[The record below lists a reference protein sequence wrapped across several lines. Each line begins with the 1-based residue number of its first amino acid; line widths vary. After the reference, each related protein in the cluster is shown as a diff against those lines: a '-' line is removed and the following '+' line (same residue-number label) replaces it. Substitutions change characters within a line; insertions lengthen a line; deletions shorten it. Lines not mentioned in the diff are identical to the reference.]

1 MKISSI
7 KSHVLRYELDKE
19 LGYSQ
24 QYYKHRTA
32 HLVEIETD
40 EGITGWG
47 ECFGPGNIALANKYI
62 VEKVIQPL
70 IIGEDPINKEYIWHK
85 VYNLLRD
92 SGQKGMPIQALSGID
107 IALWDIL
114 AKKAKLPLYQLLGGK
129 TNNKIPVYGYG
140 MMLQKKSVEELCE
153 LFKKEANQ
161 IKEKNFKAMKMKV
174 GLGPKEDLKL
184 VSAVREAIGDDFKLM
199 VDANHAYNKNDAL
212 YVGRGLDEM
221 EIYWFEEPVAP
232 EDYDGY
238 KELKEKLKT
247 NIAGGEAEFT
257 KYGWNQ
263 LIKNNCIDI
272 AQPEVCGLGGITEYL
287 KVSALAQSN
296 FIPIVN
302 HVWGSALS
310 VAVNLHLL
318 TSLPDMPGGLF
329 PAKSMLE
336 FDTTEKNIFI
346 TDLAEEKF
354 SILGSI
360 SARRHLYFSKTN
372 SVHVFAQRILH
383 LSLNSEFCWEC
394 CSTSSPR

>member
-1 MKISSI
+1 MKITSI

-32 HLVEIETD
+32 HLVEVETD

-70 IIGEDPINKEYIWHK
+70 IKGDDPLKKEYIWHK

-114 AKKAKLPLYQLLGGK
+114 AKKSNLPLYQLLGGK
-129 TNNKIPVYGYG
+129 TNDKIPVYGYG
-140 MMLQKKSVEELCE
+140 MMLQKKTVDELCE
-153 LFKKEANQ
+153 LFKNEASQ
-161 IKEKNFKAMKMKV
+161 IKEKNFKAMKMKI
-174 GLGPKEDLKL
+174 GMGPKEDLKL
-184 VSAVREAIGDDFKLM
+184 VSAVRDTIGSEFKLM

-212 YVGRGLDEM
+212 YVGKGLDEM
-221 EIYWFEEPVAP
+221 NIYWFEEPVAP
-232 EDYDGY
+232 EDYDSY
-238 KELKEKLKT
+238 KELKEKLTT

-318 TSLPDMPGGLF
+318 TTLPDMPGGLF
-329 PAKSMLE
+329 PTKSMLE

-354 SILGSI
+354 SILDQVKNKNG
-360 SARRHLYFSKTN
+360 F
-372 SVHVFAQRILH
+372 V
-383 LSLNSEFCWEC
+383 
-394 CSTSSPR
+394 SPLENIGIGINPNKDFIKKYEYNG

>member
-1 MKISSI
+1 
-7 KSHVLRYELDKE
+7 
-19 LGYSQ
+19 
-24 QYYKHRTA
+24 
-32 HLVEIETD
+32 
-40 EGITGWG
+40 
-47 ECFGPGNIALANKYI
+47 
-62 VEKVIQPL
+62 
-70 IIGEDPINKEYIWHK
+70 
-85 VYNLLRD
+85 
-92 SGQKGMPIQALSGID
+92 MPIQALSGID

-140 MMLQKKSVEELCE
+140 MMLQKKTVEELCE
-153 LFKKEANQ
+153 LFKQEASQ

-184 VSAVREAIGDDFKLM
+184 VSAVREVIGDDFKLM

-263 LIKNNCIDI
+263 LIKKNCIDI

-354 SILGSI
+354 SILDQVKDKDGFASPLESI
-360 SARRHLYFSKTN
+360 GIGINPKKDFIKEYEYN
-372 SVHVFAQRILH
+372 G
-383 LSLNSEFCWEC
+383 
-394 CSTSSPR
+394 

>member
-1 MKISSI
+1 VKISSI

-32 HLVEIETD
+32 HLVEVETD

-70 IIGEDPINKEYIWHK
+70 IKGDDPLKKEYIWHK

-114 AKKAKLPLYQLLGGK
+114 AKKSNLPLYQLLGGK
-129 TNNKIPVYGYG
+129 TNDKIPVYGYG
-140 MMLQKKSVEELCE
+140 MMLQKKTVQELCE
-153 LFKKEANQ
+153 LFKNEASQ
-161 IKEKNFKAMKMKV
+161 IKEKNFKAMKMKI
-174 GLGPKEDLKL
+174 GMGPKEDLKL
-184 VSAVREAIGDDFKLM
+184 VSAVRDTIGSEFKLM

-212 YVGRGLDEM
+212 YVGKGLDEM
-221 EIYWFEEPVAP
+221 NIYWFEEPVAP

-318 TSLPDMPGGLF
+318 TTLPDMPGGLF
-329 PAKSMLE
+329 PTKSMLE

-354 SILGSI
+354 SILDQVKNKNG
-360 SARRHLYFSKTN
+360 
-372 SVHVFAQRILH
+372 FA
-383 LSLNSEFCWEC
+383 
-394 CSTSSPR
+394 SPLENIGIGINPNKDFIKKYEYNG

>member
-1 MKISSI
+1 MKITSI

-32 HLVEIETD
+32 HLVEVETD

-70 IIGEDPINKEYIWHK
+70 IKGDDPLKKENIWHK

-114 AKKAKLPLYQLLGGK
+114 AKKSNLPLYQLLGGK
-129 TNNKIPVYGYG
+129 TNDKIPVYGYG
-140 MMLQKKSVEELCE
+140 MMLQKKTVDELCE
-153 LFKKEANQ
+153 LFKNEANQ
-161 IKEKNFKAMKMKV
+161 IKEKNFKAMKMKI
-174 GLGPKEDLKL
+174 GMGPKEDLKL
-184 VSAVREAIGDDFKLM
+184 VSAVRDTIGSEFKLM

-212 YVGRGLDEM
+212 YVGKGLDEM
-221 EIYWFEEPVAP
+221 NIYWFEEPVAP

-318 TSLPDMPGGLF
+318 TTLPDMPGGLF
-329 PAKSMLE
+329 PTKSMLE

-354 SILGSI
+354 SILDQVKNKNG
-360 SARRHLYFSKTN
+360 
-372 SVHVFAQRILH
+372 FA
-383 LSLNSEFCWEC
+383 
-394 CSTSSPR
+394 SPLENIGIGINPNKDFIKKYEYNG

>member
-129 TNNKIPVYGYG
+129 TNSKIPVYGYG

-329 PAKSMLE
+329 PTKSMLE

-354 SILGSI
+354 SILEQVKNKDG
-360 SARRHLYFSKTN
+360 
-372 SVHVFAQRILH
+372 FA
-383 LSLNSEFCWEC
+383 
-394 CSTSSPR
+394 SPLENIGIGINPKKDFIKEYEYNG